1 MVIAELSRARGARSR
16 TPQVRKLS
24 SDKIVRTYVML
35 ADNLPRRIEIQILF
49 DLH

>member
-1 MVIAELSRARGARSR
+1 MAELSRARGARSSA
-16 TPQVRKLS
+16 PQLRKLS

-49 DLH
+49 NLY